1 MKTSAVMPSRKLCR
15 AWILVLLTVLC
26 TADHLLAHPLPVFSA
41 RVPPGASQYLAPA
54 DLADTDR
61 AARPELS
68 APFEDAAKATA
79 FELKDQYNQV
89 SSYRFPKAKLTI
101 LIFGDRKGSEQI
113 EGWVRP
119 LWDRYQDRVDQKG
132 VAVLSAVPSFMR
144 PIIRTMFRSK
154 VKYSV
159 LLDWTGDV
167 ATAYAYQSGR
177 ANLILID
184 QQGKIVLRLMGPAG
198 NDGLQQLYA
207 RIDQL
212 LSAK

>member
-1 MKTSAVMPSRKLCR
+1 MKMASVMSLRKFSCAHFLALLIIFCSSIPS
-15 AWILVLLTVLC
+15 
-26 TADHLLAHPLPVFSA
+26 
-41 RVPPGASQYLAPA
+41 Q
-54 DLADTDR
+54 ADTTSIAIDSPMVAANIVCEAGGLVRTGGIVRFDEITR
-61 AARPELS
+61 AT
-68 APFEDAAKATA
+68 D

-89 SSYRFPKAKLTI
+89 SSYRFPKDKLTI

-119 LWDRYQDRVDQKG
+119 LWDRYQDRIDQKG

-159 LLDWTGDV
+159 LLDWTGGV
-167 ATAYAYQSGR
+167 ATAYGYQSGS

-184 QQGKIVLRLMGPAG
+184 RQGRMVLRLTGQVS
-198 NDGLQQLYA
+198 NDGLKQLYA
-207 RIDQL
+207 RIDTL

>member
-1 MKTSAVMPSRKLCR
+1 M
-15 AWILVLLTVLC
+15 VLLTALSS
-26 TADHLLAHPLPVFSA
+26 ADHLLAHPLPVSSA
-41 RVPPGASQYLAPA
+41 RVPPGASHCFAPSDLPA
-54 DLADTDR
+54 PSDLADTDR

-68 APFEDAAKATA
+68 TPLEDATKATA

-119 LWDRYQDRVDQKG
+119 LWDRYQDRIDQKG
-132 VAVLSAVPSFMR
+132 VAVLSAVPAFMR

-184 QQGKIVLRLMGPAG
+184 QQGRIVLRLMGPAG

-212 LSAK
+212 MSAK

>member
-1 MKTSAVMPSRKLCR
+1 MPSRKLCR
-15 AWILVLLTVLC
+15 GWIPVLLIVLC
-26 TADHLLAHPLPVFSA
+26 SADHLLAQPLSLFSA
-41 RVPPGASQYLAPA
+41 GFAPGASHHLIQSDLAIP
-54 DLADTDR
+54 DLADIDR
-61 AARPELS
+61 AVLPELS
-68 APFEDAAKATA
+68 ESFDDATKATA

-119 LWDRYQDRVDQKG
+119 LWDRYQDRIDQKG
-132 VAVLSAVPSFMR
+132 VAVLSAVPAFMR

-167 ATAYAYQSGR
+167 ATAYSYQSGR

-184 QQGKIVLRLMGPAG
+184 QQGRIVLRLMGPAG

-207 RIDQL
+207 RIDPI